1 MIAPVTRRPAVAAV
15 TAAATAAAVAA
26 VAAAAVALAQEAPPS
41 VPPAAQS
48 RSLPPATQAR
58 SLPPYRWF
66 DPIIDLRA
74 VIVGGFVDE
83 VDAQAMQ
90 RAALEGMAAA
100 LGDPNSAYLP
110 PEDERLMRE
119 RMSGSFVGIGVELA
133 LGDGRPVV
141 VSALDDS
148 PAQAAGLLP
157 GDALLSVDGRD
168 TLGMGTAGLE
178 ALLPG
183 EPGTDVTLELRSPD
197 GSERRV
203 TVRRALIETPSV
215 KGIARDGGTWRHMID
230 AGRRIG
236 YVRIATFS
244 DRTAEELDA
253 ALASMRAG
261 GLSGLVLDLRDNG
274 GGSLDAAIQS
284 ADRFLR
290 GGAIVSLRG
299 RGSEGRSWD
308 ATDSPADVDVPLV
321 VLVNQGSASASEVMA
336 GALRDHGRARLVGTR
351 TFGKGSVQEV
361 RPLADGAG
369 AVKLTTARYYLPGGT
384 SVSRLPGEARWGVE
398 PETGFRVAMTLAEAR
413 EAGELRMGREA
424 TGGAGGGAAAD
435 GAGASDAAG
444 GAETDTAGA
453 AGSPDGDAPAPRAVP
468 DWSSPAS
475 IRSDAKDPQLAAA
488 LETLQGFLATG
499 EWKPVGDLSGDVG
512 AGNDE
517 LRASLERRRALRAQ
531 LAETDE
537 RISALRS
544 TGAGIDDPLL
554 ARDAPLIDGELVLRD
569 RNGAVVGRWIVKDP
583 AALRGA
589 ISGAAVPGPEYTPAV
604 EPEGK

>member
-1 MIAPVTRRPAVAAV
+1 MIVHVIRRTAVAAV
-15 TAAATAAAVAA
+15 TAVALVGGAGIAAARAQDARPDGAPAGKVPVRAPVQPGAPARTKAA
-26 VAAAAVALAQEAPPS
+26 
-41 VPPAAQS
+41 
-48 RSLPPATQAR
+48 SL
-58 SLPPYRWF
+58 SPYRWF

-74 VIVGGFVDE
+74 VIVDGFVDE
-83 VDAQAMQ
+83 VDEAAMQ

-100 LGDPNSAYLP
+100 LGDPNSAYLR
-110 PEDERLMRE
+110 PEEERLMRE

-168 TLGMGTAGLE
+168 TLGMGSAGLE

-197 GSERRV
+197 GAERRV

-215 KGIARDGGTWRHMID
+215 KGISRGPGGWRHVLD
-230 AGRRIG
+230 ADRRIG

-244 DRTAEELDA
+244 DRTTDELDA
-253 ALASMRAG
+253 ALG
-261 GLSGLVLDLRDNG
+261 PLLDDGLSGLVLDLRDNG
-274 GGSLDAAIQS
+274 GGSLDAAIRS

-299 RGSEGRSWD
+299 RGTEGRSWD
-308 ATDSPADVDVPLV
+308 ASDSPGDVDVPLV

-351 TFGKGSVQEV
+351 SFGKGSVQEV

-369 AVKLTTARYYLPGGT
+369 AMKVTTARYYLPGGT

-413 EAGELRMGREA
+413 EAGELRMRREA
-424 TGGAGGGAAAD
+424 AGTGGGPAAA
-435 GAGASDAAG
+435 
-444 GAETDTAGA
+444 
-453 AGSPDGDAPAPRAVP
+453 P
-468 DWSSPAS
+468 DWRSPAS

-488 LETLQGFLATG
+488 LETLQGYLDAG
-499 EWKPVGDLSGDVG
+499 EWQPVGELSGDVG

-517 LRASLERRRALRAQ
+517 LRASLERRRALRAR

-537 RISALRS
+537 RISSLRGS
-544 TGAGIDDPLL
+544 GAGIDDPML
-554 ARDAPLIDGELVLRD
+554 AADAPLIDGELVLRD
-569 RNGAVVGRWIVKDP
+569 RTGAVVGRWIVKDP

>member
-1 MIAPVTRRPAVAAV
+1 MIVPVIRRPAVAAV
-15 TAAATAAAVAA
+15 TAAAAVAA
-26 VAAAAVALAQEAPPS
+26 GAVVAASLAQEAPP
-41 VPPAAQS
+41 PA
-48 RSLPPATQAR
+48 PPATRAQAQ
-58 SLPPYRWF
+58 PPYRWF

-74 VIVGGFVDE
+74 VIVNGFVDD
-83 VDAQAMQ
+83 VDAEAMQ

-100 LGDPNSAYLP
+100 LGDPNSAFLP

-215 KGIARDGGTWRHMID
+215 KGIARDGDAWRHVID
-230 AGRRIG
+230 AGRRIC
-236 YVRIATFS
+236 YVRIAAFS

-308 ATDSPADVDVPLV
+308 AADSPDDVDVPLV

-369 AVKLTTARYYLPGGT
+369 AMKLTTARYYLPGGT

-398 PETGFRVAMTLAEAR
+398 PETGFRVAMSLAEAR
-413 EAGELRMGREA
+413 EAGELRMRREA
-424 TGGAGGGAAAD
+424 AGT
-435 GAGASDAAG
+435 S
-444 GAETDTAGA
+444 
-453 AGSPDGDAPAPRAVP
+453 AVP
-468 DWSSPAS
+468 AGPAATDWSSPAS

-488 LETLQGFLATG
+488 LETLQGYLANG
-499 EWKPVGDLSGDVG
+499 EWEPVGDLSGDVG

-554 ARDAPLIDGELVLRD
+554 AGDAPLIDGELVLRD
-569 RNGAVVGRWIVKDP
+569 RTGAVVGRWIVKDP